1 MLMLNLDKN
10 QKYLLACSHGPD
22 SMALFFMLKEEGYK
36 FAVAHVN
43 YHLREESD
51 EEQKELEDYCAKNNI
66 ELYVKEV
73 NESLGENNLEE
84 QCRIIRYTFFKE
96 LVNKYHFYAV
106 LIAHNQ
112 DDVIET
118 YLMQKTRQNLVEFF
132 GIKENPI
139 IFDTKIIRPVLGFT
153 KQELLMFCDINKVEY
168 SIDKT
173 NLQDVFLRNK
183 IRHQVVEKM
192 SKEER
197 NKILE
202 EMAFE
207 NEKLA
212 KIQEKISQIKTKTI
226 EEYNRLSD
234 DEFLYAIVRLGRT
247 LKPNFVMSRAQ
258 GLEIRKIF
266 KSDKANISV
275 DISGL
280 KLVKS
285 YDSFDLIKDD
295 DKQDFSY
302 EIKEPTMLDT
312 EYFYLD
318 FTGDTSNRNVASNDY
333 PLTIRN
339 AKPEDTYL
347 ISGYA
352 KQLRRLFI
360 DWKVPLP
367 LRKRWPVIVNKDG
380 IIIYV
385 PHYQKNFKK
394 EDDCNFYVK

>member
-1 MLMLNLDKN
+1 MLNLDKN

-51 EEQKELEDYCAKNNI
+51 EEQKKLEDYCAKNNI

-153 KQELLMFCDINKVEY
+153 KQELLMFCNINKVEY

-202 EMAFE
+202 EMALE

-385 PHYQKNFKK
+385 PRYQKNFKK
-394 EDDCNFYVK
+394 EDNCNFYVK

>member
-1 MLMLNLDKN
+1 MLNLDKN

-22 SMALFFMLKEEGYK
+22 SMALFFMLKEEGYN
-36 FAVAHVN
+36 FEVAHVN

-51 EEQKELEDYCAKNNI
+51 QEQKELEAYCAKNGI
-66 ELYVKEV
+66 KLYVKEV
-73 NESLGENNLEE
+73 TESLGETNLEE

-96 LVNKYHFYAV
+96 LVNHHHFYAV

-132 GIKENPI
+132 GIKEKPI
-139 IFDTKIIRPVLGFT
+139 IFDTKIIRPVLQFS

-192 SKEER
+192 TKEER
-197 NKILE
+197 EKILK
-202 EMAFE
+202 EMALE

-212 KIQEKISQIKTKTI
+212 KIQEKISQIKTKNI
-226 EEYNRLSD
+226 EEYNRLND
-234 DEFLYAIVRLGRT
+234 DEFLYVIVRLGRA
-247 LKPNFVMSRAQ
+247 LKPSFTMSRAQ

-266 KSDKANISV
+266 KSNKANVSV

-285 YDSFDLIKDD
+285 YDTFDLIE
-295 DKQDFSY
+295 DKNDQDFAF
-302 EIKEPTMLDT
+302 EIKEPMVLDT
-312 EYFYLD
+312 DYFFLD
-318 FTGDTSNRNVASNDY
+318 FRGDTTNRNVTLNDY
-333 PLTIRN
+333 PLTVRN
-339 AKPEDTYL
+339 AKPEDTYI
-347 ISGYA
+347 ISGYS
-352 KQLRRLFI
+352 KPLRRLFI
-360 DWKVPLP
+360 DWKVPLM
-367 LRKRWPVIVNKDG
+367 LRKRWPVIVNKEG
-380 IIIYV
+380 TIVYV
-385 PHYQKNFKK
+385 PRYQKNFKK
-394 EDDCNFYVK
+394 EDNCNFYIK

>member
-1 MLMLNLDKN
+1 MLNLDKK

-22 SMALFFMLKEEGYK
+22 SMALFYMLKEEGYN

-51 EEQKELEDYCAKNNI
+51 QEQKELEAYCAKNNV

-73 NESLGENNLEE
+73 TESLGETNLEE

-96 LVNKYHFYAV
+96 LVNAYHFYAV

-139 IFDTKIIRPVLGFT
+139 IFDTKIIRPVLGFS
-153 KQELLMFCDINKVEY
+153 KQELLMFCDFNKVEY

-197 NKILE
+197 EKILD
-202 EMAFE
+202 EMNAE

-212 KIQEKISQIKTKTI
+212 KIQEKISQIKTKSI
-226 EEYNRLSD
+226 EEYNRLTD
-234 DEFLYAIVRLGRT
+234 DEFLYAIVSLGRK
-247 LKPNFVMSRAQ
+247 LKPGFTMSRAQ

-266 KSDKANISV
+266 KSDKANVTV

-285 YDSFDLIKDD
+285 YDSFDLIKD
-295 DKQDFSY
+295 KNEQDFSF
-302 EIKEPTMLDT
+302 EIKEPTVLETD
-312 EYFYLD
+312 YFFLD
-318 FTGDTSNRNVASNDY
+318 FGGDTSNRNVTLNDY
-333 PLTIRN
+333 PLTVRN
-339 AKPEDTYL
+339 AKSDDTYI

-385 PHYQKNFKK
+385 PRYQKNFKK
-394 EDDCNFYVK
+394 EDNCNFYVK

>member
-1 MLMLNLDKN
+1 MLNLDKN

-22 SMALFFMLKEEGYK
+22 SMALFFMLKEEGYN

-51 EEQKELEDYCAKNNI
+51 EEQKELEAYCAKNSV

-73 NESLGENNLEE
+73 TESLGETNLEE

-139 IFDTKIIRPVLGFT
+139 IFNTKIVRPVLGFT

-192 SKEER
+192 NKEER
-197 NKILE
+197 VKILQ
-202 EMAFE
+202 EMNLE

-212 KIQEKISQIKTKTI
+212 KIQEKISQIKAKTI

-234 DEFLYAIVRLGRT
+234 DEFLYAIVSLGRK

-266 KSDKANISV
+266 KSDKANVTV
-275 DISGL
+275 DIDGL
-280 KLVKS
+280 KLIKS
-285 YDSFDLIKDD
+285 YDSFDLIMDQNE
-295 DKQDFSY
+295 QDFSF
-302 EIKEPTMLDT
+302 EIKEPSVLDT

-318 FTGDTSNRNVASNDY
+318 FTGDTTNRNVSVNDY

-339 AKPEDTYL
+339 AKPDDTYI
-347 ISGYA
+347 ISGYS
-352 KQLRRLFI
+352 KKLRRLFI
-360 DWKVPLP
+360 DWKVPVT
-367 LRKRWPVIVNKDG
+367 LRKRWPVIVNKEG
-380 IIIYV
+380 TIVYV
-385 PHYQKNFKK
+385 PRYQKDFKK
-394 EDDCNFYVK
+394 ADNCNFYVK

>member
-1 MLMLNLDKN
+1 MLNLDKK

-22 SMALFFMLKEEGYK
+22 SMALFFMLKEEGYN

-51 EEQKELEDYCAKNNI
+51 EEQKELEAYCAKNNV

-73 NESLGENNLEE
+73 TESLGENNLEE

-106 LIAHNQ
+106 LVAHNQ

-139 IFDTKIIRPVLGFT
+139 IFDTKIIRPVLNYT
-153 KQELLMFCDINKVEY
+153 KQELLMFCNINKVEY

-192 SKEER
+192 DKDER
-197 NKILE
+197 KKILE
-202 EMAFE
+202 EIALE
-207 NEKLA
+207 NEKLL
-212 KIQEKISQIKTKTI
+212 KIQEKISQIKTNNI

-234 DEFLYAIVRLGRT
+234 DEFLYAIVKLGRT
-247 LKPNFVMSRAQ
+247 LKPNFTMSRAQ

-275 DISGL
+275 EVSSL
-280 KLVKS
+280 KLIKS
-285 YDSFDLIKDD
+285 YDSFDLTIEENE
-295 DKQDFSY
+295 QDFSY
-302 EIKEPTMLDT
+302 EIKEPMVLDT
-312 EYFYLD
+312 DYFYLN
-318 FTGDTSNRNVASNDY
+318 FLLDTSNRNVTINDY

-339 AKPEDTYL
+339 AKSNDTYL
-347 ISGYA
+347 ISGHA
-352 KQLRRLFI
+352 KKLRRLFI

-385 PHYQKNFKK
+385 PRYQKDFKK
-394 EDDCNFYVK
+394 EDNCNFYVK

>member
-1 MLMLNLDKN
+1 MLNLDKS

-22 SMALFFMLKEEGYK
+22 SMALFFMLKEEGYN

-51 EEQKELEDYCAKNNI
+51 QEQKELMAYCAKNNI

-73 NESLGENNLEE
+73 TESLGDTNLEE

-118 YLMQKTRQNLVEFF
+118 YLMQKTRQNLVEFY

-139 IFDTKIIRPVLGFT
+139 IFDTKIIRPVLGFS
-153 KQELLMFCDINKVEY
+153 KQELLMFCNVNKVEY

-183 IRHQVVEKM
+183 IRHQIVEKM

-197 NKILE
+197 EKVLN
-202 EMAFE
+202 EMALE
-207 NEKLA
+207 NEKLQ
-212 KIQEKISQIKTKTI
+212 KIQEKISQIKTKSI
-226 EEYNRLSD
+226 EDYNRLTD
-234 DEFLYAIVRLGRT
+234 DEFLYVIVRLGRT
-247 LKPNFVMSRAQ
+247 LKPSFTMSRAQ

-266 KSDKANISV
+266 KSDKANVSV
-275 DISGL
+275 DVSGL

-285 YDSFDLIKDD
+285 YDSFDLIEDEKA
-295 DKQDFSY
+295 QDFSF

-318 FTGDTSNRNVASNDY
+318 FTGDTSNRNVTLDDY
-333 PLTIRN
+333 PLTVRN
-339 AKPEDTYL
+339 AKPEDAYI
-347 ISGYA
+347 ISGYS

-360 DWKVPLP
+360 DWKVPLT
-367 LRKRWPVIVNKDG
+367 LRKRWPVIVNKEG
-380 IIIYV
+380 TIVYV
-385 PHYQKNFKK
+385 PRYQKDFKK
-394 EDDCNFYVK
+394 ADNCNFYVK

>member
-1 MLMLNLDKN
+1 MLNLDKN

-22 SMALFFMLKEEGYK
+22 SMALFFMLKEEGYN
-36 FAVAHVN
+36 FAVGHVN

-51 EEQKELEDYCAKNNI
+51 EEQKELEAYCAKNNI

-73 NESLGENNLEE
+73 TESLGENNLEE

-202 EMAFE
+202 EMALE
-207 NEKLA
+207 NEKIA

-247 LKPNFVMSRAQ
+247 LKPNFTMSRAQ

-266 KSDKANISV
+266 RSDKANISV

-285 YDSFDLIKDD
+285 YDSFDLIEDEKE
-295 DKQDFSY
+295 QNFSY
-302 EIKEPTMLDT
+302 EVKEPTVFDT

-318 FTGDTSNRNVASNDY
+318 FTGDTTNRNVTLNDY

-385 PHYQKNFKK
+385 PRYQKNFKK
-394 EDDCNFYVK
+394 EDNCNFYVK

>member
-1 MLMLNLDKN
+1 MLNLDKN

-51 EEQKELEDYCAKNNI
+51 DEQKELEDYCAKNNI

-84 QCRIIRYTFFKE
+84 QCRIIRYTFFKK

-202 EMAFE
+202 EMALE

-212 KIQEKISQIKTKTI
+212 KIQEKISRIKTKTI

-247 LKPNFVMSRAQ
+247 LKPNFVMSRTQ

-347 ISGYA
+347 ISGYT

-385 PHYQKNFKK
+385 PRYQKNFKK

>member
-1 MLMLNLDKN
+1 MLNLDKN

-73 NESLGENNLEE
+73 SESLGENNLEE

-202 EMAFE
+202 EMALE

-302 EIKEPTMLDT
+302 EIKAPTVLDT

-318 FTGDTSNRNVASNDY
+318 FTGDASNRNVTLNDY

-339 AKPEDTYL
+339 ARPEDTYL
-347 ISGYA
+347 ISGYT

-385 PHYQKNFKK
+385 PRYQKNFKK

>member
-1 MLMLNLDKN
+1 MLNLDKN

-51 EEQKELEDYCAKNNI
+51 EEQKELEDYCAKNNV
-66 ELYVKEV
+66 ELYIKEV

-202 EMAFE
+202 EMALE

-212 KIQEKISQIKTKTI
+212 KIQEKISQMKTKTI

-247 LKPNFVMSRAQ
+247 LKPNFAMSRAQ

-302 EIKEPTMLDT
+302 EIKAPTMLDT

-318 FTGDTSNRNVASNDY
+318 FTGDTSNRNVTLHDY

-385 PHYQKNFKK
+385 PRYQKNFKK